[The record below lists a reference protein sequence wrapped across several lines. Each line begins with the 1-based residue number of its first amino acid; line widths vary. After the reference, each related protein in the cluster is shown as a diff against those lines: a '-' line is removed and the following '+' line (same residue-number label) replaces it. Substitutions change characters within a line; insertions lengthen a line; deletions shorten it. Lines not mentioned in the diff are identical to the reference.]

1 MFTPHNCCNNSYTI
15 YLAEVKMDI
24 VEFGIY
30 VIFVF
35 KILKKKV
42 VKTQKKSKGF
52 GYIKKNF

>member
-1 MFTPHNCCNNSYTI
+1 MFTPHNCCNNCYTI

-35 KILKKKV
+35 KILKEKQLKRKKRG
-42 VKTQKKSKGF
+42 KGF